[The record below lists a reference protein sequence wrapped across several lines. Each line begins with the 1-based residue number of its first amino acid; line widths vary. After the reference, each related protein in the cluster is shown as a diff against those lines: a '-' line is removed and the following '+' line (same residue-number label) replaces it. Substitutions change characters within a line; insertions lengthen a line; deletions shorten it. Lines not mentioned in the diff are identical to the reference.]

1 MQNYTFTMDCTPLS
15 LKVLLTILF
24 LNFSILP
31 ERVFAQGF
39 CSSTLAVIPSYNVY
53 PAWIVYLLLF
63 IIIAL
68 TIFFVYFYIKYKQ
81 KRDYDDYI
89 TKNLLMSMPE
99 MAVIVDNNLHI
110 INLYNPQ
117 ESIMQGENTSVFIG
131 IGLDYIIQRTSQIS
145 PESKEKMI
153 HSAQDTIKDKQ
164 SRTITYEFTLN
175 GVVYYSQAK
184 IVSIEGG
191 LIIFTRDISA
201 LMKSEKETLK
211 LKTFLESILE
221 KLPVGV
227 FIKDVE
233 NKYRYLFYNEQVSQ
247 FYNTTD
253 SAVIG
258 KNDFELN
265 KPEAPFFQKE
275 DEIVLQSDHPIDSER
290 EFKDESGN
298 TIRWAVTT
306 KSKLITS
313 EGEKYII
320 ATVEDTTERRK
331 KAMEIAKIQ
340 QELKLSMDATSLSS
354 WDYDVEKKE
363 MICLYNNVLEE
374 DIVSLETLLSIIHSE
389 DRQRYLQMINEL
401 CYGKK
406 KKDNGIYR
414 YNYKGKTGWIETYAI
429 AIKSEETGKVTN
441 LIGTGKEIT
450 EEILQQKQLEEQKK
464 KIEFI
469 LDAAQISS
477 WEYNV
482 ETQTFNVSNPL
493 ITEQTENT
501 MEQYLALVQPQ
512 YKKETEIAFADV
524 ISGKVN
530 FAELQIEVNS
540 TYKGI
545 HWFEIQFVPYKRGEN
560 NRVKSL
566 MGLLWDITHLKMTT
580 ELIRLR
586 DKAEESNRL
595 KSAFLANMSH
605 EIRTPLNAIVGF
617 SNLIALGEN
626 PEEINEYVRIIE
638 TNNELLLQ
646 LINDILDLSKIEA
659 GQMDFNYTDVSLNE
673 ILQELHSVFEK
684 RVNDHVILKCEIP
697 DEDCRMHTEKNRI
710 MQVLGNFLSNAC
722 KYTTAG
728 SITLG
733 YKRNEDG
740 QILFYVKDTGKGIA
754 PENVSHVFE
763 RFAKFDKFVRGT
775 GLGLSICESIVK
787 TFHGQIGVES
797 KLGEGSYFWFTLPF
811 QPPTMN

>member
-1 MQNYTFTMDCTPLS
+1 MDCSPLS
-15 LKVLLTILF
+15 LKVLLTILS

-39 CSSTLAVIPSYNVY
+39 CSSTLADIPSYNTY
-53 PAWIVYLLLF
+53 PAWIVYLLLS
-63 IIIAL
+63 IIIVLA
-68 TIFFVYFYIKYKQ
+68 IFFVYFYITYRR
-81 KRDYDDYI
+81 KRNYDDYI
-89 TKNLLMSMPE
+89 TKNLLKSMPE
-99 MAVIVDNNLHI
+99 MAVITDKSLHI

-117 ESIMQGENTSVFIG
+117 ESIMQGEDARTFLGVN
-131 IGLDYIIQRTSQIS
+131 LDSIIKRTSQIS
-145 PESKEKMI
+145 PESKKKMLQ
-153 HSAQDTIKDKQ
+153 SVQDTITDKQ

-184 IVSIEGG
+184 IVSIEEG

-233 NKYRYLFYNEQVSQ
+233 NKYRYLFYNELVSK

-265 KPEAPFFQKE
+265 KPEAPSFQKE
-275 DEIVLQSDHPIDSER
+275 DEVVLQSNHPIASER
-290 EFKDESGN
+290 EFKDENGN

-363 MICLYNNVLEE
+363 MTSLYNNVLDE
-374 DIVSLETLLSIIHSE
+374 DTTSLEALLSIIHPD
-389 DRQRYLQMINEL
+389 DRQRYMQMVNEL
-401 CYGKK
+401 CLGNK
-406 KKDNGIYR
+406 KKDNGVYR

-429 AIKSEETGKVTN
+429 ALKSEETGKVTN
-441 LIGTGKEIT
+441 LIGTAKEIT
-450 EEILQQKQLEEQKK
+450 EELLQQKQLEEQKK

-469 LDAAQISS
+469 LNAAQISS

-482 ETQTFNVSNPL
+482 ETETFYVSNPL
-493 ITEQTENT
+493 ITEQTEKT
-501 MEQYLALVQPQ
+501 MEQYMKLVQPQ
-512 YKKETEIAFADV
+512 YREETEKTFTDV
-524 ISGKVN
+524 ISGKIN
-530 FAELQIEVNS
+530 FGELQIEVNS

-545 HWFEIQFVPYKRGEN
+545 HWFEIQFVPYERDKDN
-560 NRVKSL
+560 HVKSL
-566 MGLLWDITHLKMTT
+566 TGLLWDITHLKMTT

-617 SNLIALGEN
+617 SNLIAQGEN

-684 RVNDHVILKCEIP
+684 RVYDHVALICEIP

-728 SITLG
+728 SITMG
-733 YKRNEDG
+733 YKKDEDN